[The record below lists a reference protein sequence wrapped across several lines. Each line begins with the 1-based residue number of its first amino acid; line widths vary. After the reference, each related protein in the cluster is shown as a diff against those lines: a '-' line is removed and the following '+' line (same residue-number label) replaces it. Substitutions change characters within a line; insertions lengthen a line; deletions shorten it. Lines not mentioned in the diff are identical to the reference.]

1 MTLEDY
7 RRELEYQLNDNVMPF
22 WIEKTVDRK
31 YGGCLHHLDR
41 DGSVI
46 SPNKGMWVHGRF
58 LWLLSWLCRTRGGDD
73 DFLVTSRRVF
83 DFIRS
88 HARDSDGRWWYEL
101 TRDGRPRRK
110 RRYFFTEVFIALGLS
125 SWAAADPGEE
135 SRAAAETARRDLAR
149 LLDHR
154 DTLPPKYAAGL
165 PRMRSHAD
173 VMILIN
179 LYQEFR
185 GASGSKE
192 EQREWS
198 AEIDLLIDELFR
210 FFVKDSEGVLLENT
224 GPDGEII
231 DTPEGREVNPGHAVE
246 TAWFLLDEARFR
258 GDKALAR
265 PGTSSAR
272 APDKAPARSGAGSA
286 RALDEARFRGDEA
299 LVSRALGILSD
310 ALERGWDEEYG
321 GIRAFTDLRGRSSL
335 RIEARMKYWWPH
347 TEAMYAALAAFALT
361 GDPLWRRWFS
371 RITDYTLAAFPDTEG
386 PEWFGY
392 LFPDGSLANAV
403 KGNLWKGPFHIPRS
417 LAKCS
422 SLLGEMAA
430 KGLN

>member
-22 WIEKTVDRK
+22 WIEKTVDRE

-73 DFLVTSRRVF
+73 DFWVTSRRVF

-110 RRYFFTEVFIALGLS
+110 RRYLFTEVFIALGLS

-185 GASGSKE
+185 GASGSKK

-258 GDKALAR
+258 GAEAPAR
-265 PGTSSAR
+265 PGTSSPR
-272 APDKAPARSGAGSA
+272 AP
-286 RALDEARFRGDEA
+286 DEARFRGNEA

-321 GIRAFTDLRGRSSL
+321 GIRAFTDLRGRSPL

-361 GDPLWRRWFS
+361 GDPRWRRWFS
-371 RITDYTLAAFPDTEG
+371 RITDYTLAAFPDPEE

-392 LFPDGSLANAV
+392 LFPDGSIANAV
-403 KGNLWKGPFHIPRS
+403 KGNLWKGPFHIPRA

>member
-22 WIEKTVDRK
+22 WIEKTVDRE

-185 GASGSKE
+185 GASGSKK

-258 GDKALAR
+258 GDKAPAR

-371 RITDYTLAAFPDTEG
+371 RITDYTLAAFPDPEG

>member
-7 RRELEYQLNDNVMPF
+7 RLELEYQLNDNVMPF
-22 WIEKTVDRK
+22 WIEKTVDRE

-185 GASGSKE
+185 GASGSKK

-258 GDKALAR
+258 GDKAL
-265 PGTSSAR
+265 
-272 APDKAPARSGAGSA
+272 
-286 RALDEARFRGDEA
+286 
-299 LVSRALGILSD
+299 VSRALGILSD
-310 ALERGWDEEYG
+310 ALERGWDQEYG

-371 RITDYTLAAFPDTEG
+371 RITDYTLAAFPDPEG

>member
-7 RRELEYQLNDNVMPF
+7 RLELEYQLNDNVMPF
-22 WIEKTVDRK
+22 WIERTVDRE

-165 PRMRSHAD
+165 TRMRSHAD

-185 GASGSKE
+185 GASGSRK

-265 PGTSSAR
+265 SGTSSVQ
-272 APDKAPARSGAGSA
+272 AP
-286 RALDEARFRGDEA
+286 DEARFRGDEA
-299 LVSRALGILSD
+299 RFRGDKALMSRALGILSD

-371 RITDYTLAAFPDTEG
+371 RITDYTLAAFPDPEG

-403 KGNLWKGPFHIPRS
+403 KGNLWKGPFHIPRA

>member
-22 WIEKTVDRK
+22 WIEKTVDRE
-31 YGGCLHHLDR
+31 YGGCLHQLDR

-73 DFLVTSRRVF
+73 DFWVTSRRVF

-110 RRYFFTEVFIALGLS
+110 RRYLFTEVFIALGLS

-135 SRAAAETARRDLAR
+135 SRAAAEEARRDLAR

-185 GASGSKE
+185 SASGSKK

-198 AEIDLLIDELFR
+198 AEIDLLIAELFR
-210 FFVKDSEGVLLENT
+210 LFVKDSEGVLLENT

-258 GDKALAR
+258 ANEA
-265 PGTSSAR
+265 PAPSGTSSAR
-272 APDKAPARSGAGSA
+272 SP
-286 RALDEARFRGDEA
+286 DEARFRADEA

-321 GIRAFTDLRGRSSL
+321 GIRAFTDLRGRSPL

-361 GDPLWRRWFS
+361 GDPRWRRWFS
-371 RITDYTLAAFPDTEG
+371 RITDYTLAAFPDPEE

-392 LFPDGSLANAV
+392 LFPDGSIANAV
-403 KGNLWKGPFHIPRS
+403 KGNLWKGPFHIPRA

>member
-22 WIEKTVDRK
+22 WIEKTVDRE

-258 GDKALAR
+258 GDEAPAR

-272 APDKAPARSGAGSA
+272 AP
-286 RALDEARFRGDEA
+286 DEARFRGDEA

-310 ALERGWDEEYG
+310 ALERGWDQEYG
-321 GIRAFTDLRGRSSL
+321 GIRAFTDLRGRSPL

-371 RITDYTLAAFPDTEG
+371 RITDYTLAAFPDPEG

>member
-22 WIEKTVDRK
+22 WIEKTVDRE

-185 GASGSKE
+185 GASGSKK

-224 GPDGEII
+224 GPEGEII

-246 TAWFLLDEARFR
+246 TAWFL
-258 GDKALAR
+258 
-265 PGTSSAR
+265 
-272 APDKAPARSGAGSA
+272 
-286 RALDEARFRGDEA
+286 LDEARFRGDEA

-371 RITDYTLAAFPDTEG
+371 RITDYTLAAFPDPEG